1 MSVRGSLGLV
11 GGEQTVGSVK
21 GAKEGGDVP
30 QRARRGSL
38 RRASAGL
45 CSHQPRLNNSSGGI
59 QRQCD
64 RVLAPD
70 DLYLPTGDSGLK
82 FTMGYYLG
90 KIFSVIVST

>member
-1 MSVRGSLGLV
+1 MGVLGWWAV
-11 GGEQTVGSVK
+11 SKRSCSVK